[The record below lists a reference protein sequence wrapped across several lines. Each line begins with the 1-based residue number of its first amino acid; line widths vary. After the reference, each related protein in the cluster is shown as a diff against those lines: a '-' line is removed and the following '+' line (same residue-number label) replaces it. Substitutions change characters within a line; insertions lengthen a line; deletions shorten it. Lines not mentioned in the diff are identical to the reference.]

1 VTFHI
6 GLLRAVNLPGHNKIG
21 MADLRD
27 LAVRLGLKD
36 AQTLLQS
43 GNIVF
48 RSDARTSGQLEQ
60 LLERE
65 ARKRLGVDTDFFVRT
80 ADEWRTLIAANPFPK
95 EAKRDPSHLVAIV
108 LKDEIEPKNV
118 KALQDAITGR
128 EVVSAKGRCAYMV
141 YPDGI
146 GRSKVTNAL
155 IEKKLGTRGTAR
167 NWNTVLKLCALADR
181 T

>member
-1 VTFHI
+1 
-6 GLLRAVNLPGHNKIG
+6 

-27 LAVRLGLKD
+27 LATRLGLED
-36 AQTLLQS
+36 AETLLQS

-48 RSDARTSGQLEQ
+48 RGGARTTTQLEQ

-65 ARKRLGVDTDFFVRT
+65 AAKRFGLETDFFVRT
-80 ADEWRTLIAANPFPK
+80 ADEWRTLIAANPFSK
-95 EAKRDPSHLVAIV
+95 EAKSDPSHLLAVV
-108 LKDEIEPKNV
+108 LKDEVDSKNV
-118 KALQDAITGR
+118 KALQEAIKGR
-128 EVVSAKGRCAYMV
+128 EVVRAKGRCAYLV

-146 GRSKVTNAL
+146 GRSKVTNTL